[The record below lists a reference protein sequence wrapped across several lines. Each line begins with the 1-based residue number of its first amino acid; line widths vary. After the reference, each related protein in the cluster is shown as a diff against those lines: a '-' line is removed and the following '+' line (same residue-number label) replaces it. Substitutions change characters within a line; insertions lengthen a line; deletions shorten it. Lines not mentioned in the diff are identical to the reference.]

1 MKMTK
6 YKMTYTQNGYMVIA
20 RIEKDGFE
28 QVVRDFKG
36 RFFKSEANAEKSFQK
51 YLAKKAQQ

>member
-1 MKMTK
+1 MTQ

-36 RFFKSEANAEKSFQK
+36 RFFKSEANAQKAFQK